1 MSHCVASYYGRDVEI
16 YSLRDKKNLPHCTL
30 EKDNQIKGE

>member
-16 YSLRDKKNLPHCTL
+16 YSLRDNKNLPHCTV
-30 EKDNQIKGE
+30 EENKQVKGK